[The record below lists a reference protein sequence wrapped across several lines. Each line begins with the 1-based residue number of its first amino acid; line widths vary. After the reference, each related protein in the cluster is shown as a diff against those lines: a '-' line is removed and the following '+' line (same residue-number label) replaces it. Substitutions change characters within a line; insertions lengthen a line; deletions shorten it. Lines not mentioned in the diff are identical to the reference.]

1 MKQRLV
7 FDDRERVAR
16 WACGG
21 DDPTERYGAYYAMG
35 AERDGELVS
44 AIVMDHYNG
53 ANAMAHI
60 TIEKPGK
67 DTHALCRAFCDYAFN
82 QLKLKRL
89 TGFVPS
95 VWKSVYELDKKLGF
109 EEEFRFK
116 DGYPGGDMIV
126 MVMRPETCKWLD
138 KKDEQV

>member
-16 WACGG
+16 WACGE
-21 DDPTERYGAYYAMG
+21 DPTERYGTYYAMG

-60 TIEKPGK
+60 TIKKPGK
-67 DTHALCRAFCDYAFN
+67 DTHELLSAFCDYVFN

-95 VWKSVYELDKKLGF
+95 QWKSVYELDKKIGF
-109 EEEFRFK
+109 EEEFVLK

-126 MVMRPETCKWLD
+126 MVMRPETCKWL
-138 KKDEQV
+138 KQKDSK